1 MYFMKILYI
10 PFTFEDSLFDLE
22 AKASKWR
29 KDYEYK
35 GKEVVVI
42 YHDSNE
48 IVQSEKVQTAL
59 KEGNCQIYILS
70 HGINTP
76 KLLVGNQTKEDEN
89 YKELTIDEVAE
100 NFKSDLM
107 IEGFSNANIVKLFFC
122 DEYAKKNKPR
132 QMAEQFR
139 TQLGESHQSMEIKY
153 YTDVSIG
160 LPGTATDG
168 LLSSKGAVRAFQMK
182 NDLFCF
188 NFSGLV
194 GRARA
199 FRQGLD
205 VVEDTSPYSF
215 FSSAPTPVKYPK
227 FSHPVL
233 NHLAHELVKMIQND
247 KFFSKNQS
255 MIIDELLASLPL
267 DISDYLVDSITIS
280 GKNMKFEMLINRSLL
295 EAFLI
300 KSGVIIEDKPI
311 ISPSKGAN
319 SKQSWID
326 ESDYLG
332 AIDTSFTAF
341 HGDNSFAL
349 TDYEEMLDSEEQIEH
364 KSTLI

>member
-1 MYFMKILYI
+1 MKILYI

-29 KDYEYK
+29 KDYESK
-35 GKEVVVI
+35 EKEVVVV

-48 IVQSEKVQTAL
+48 IVQSEQVQAAL

-76 KLLVGNQTKEDEN
+76 DLIVANQTKEDEN
-89 YKELTIDEVAE
+89 YKELTIEEVAR
-100 NFKSDLM
+100 NFKSDLV
-107 IEGFSNANIVKLFFC
+107 IEGFSNSNVVKLFFC

-139 TQLGESHQSMEIKY
+139 TELGDSHQSMEIKY
-153 YTDVSIG
+153 YSDVSIG
-160 LPGTATDG
+160 LPGTGTDG

-182 NDLFCF
+182 SDLFCF
-188 NFSGLV
+188 NFSGVV

-205 VVEDTSPYSF
+205 VVEDTSTKYDF
-215 FSSAPTPVKYPK
+215 FKSVPKTVKYPK
-227 FSHPVL
+227 FSHPML
-233 NHLAHELVKMIQND
+233 HHLARELVKMIQND

-255 MIIDELLASLPL
+255 LIIDELLRSLPL
-267 DISDYLVDSITIS
+267 DISDYLVDSITLN
-280 GKNMKFEMLINRSLL
+280 GKNMKFEMLINKSRL
-295 EAFLI
+295 EEFLI

-311 ISPSKGAN
+311 TSTSESTKSKHG
-319 SKQSWID
+319 WID
-326 ESDYLG
+326 ETDYLG
-332 AIDTSFTAF
+332 VLDTSFTAF
-341 HGDNSFAL
+341 NGASSFAL
-349 TDYEEMLDSEEQIEH
+349 TDYEEMLDSEDPLEL
-364 KSTLI
+364 KLSLI